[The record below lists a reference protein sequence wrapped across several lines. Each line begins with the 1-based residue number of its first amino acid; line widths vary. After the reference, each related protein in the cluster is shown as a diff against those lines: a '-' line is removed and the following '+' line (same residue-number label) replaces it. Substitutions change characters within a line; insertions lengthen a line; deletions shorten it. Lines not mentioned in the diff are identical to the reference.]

1 MARGSQVGDGVPLA
15 IHEIHFGG
23 DILQRGFWL
32 YVWEVTGEGHAPL
45 YYVGRTGDSSS
56 TNAQSPF
63 NRMGQ
68 HLGFAENSNMLRRHL
83 VKNRVVPESCF
94 FRLIAVGP
102 IEREPKSHSRREY
115 DRRRDVVA
123 AMEKALADLLTSW
136 GFNVMNS
143 VKCRK
148 PLDEARFAE
157 VRAAFAGALPQL
169 AAAGP
174 VIEEAPRAP
183 SPRGAGSGTWRQ
195 GNRQDPRK
203 LK

>member
-1 MARGSQVGDGVPLA
+1 MAPLA
-15 IHEIHFGG
+15 IHEVHFEGG
-23 DILQRGFWL
+23 ILQRGFWL
-32 YVWEVTGEGHAPL
+32 YVWEVSGERHAPV

-68 HLGFAENSNMLRRHL
+68 HLGFAKNSNMLRGYLRQ
-83 VKNRVVPESCF
+83 NGVVPEQRV

-102 IEREPKSHSRREY
+102 IEKEAKGRSRREHA
-115 DRRRDVVA
+115 RRRDVVA